1 MGTHSSKG
9 PRKRLFGQAG
19 AVTLACAIVFGGLL
33 PALPAFATDGP
44 TTESTSTAAPAD
56 GSIQQ
61 DDTAPAEPTT
71 EAPAEDTPSDVEAAA
86 PVGGDLLEALRVAP
100 AAATTLT
107 FDWDWKYADPTCTG
121 LVIAFPADLPDS
133 QSGVI
138 EVNVTGGSLSGRNY
152 KLEGDAYT
160 ALYPH
165 GHAGQTVTIL
175 WTDPL
180 WRNVA
185 LPATGTWTITGLQ
198 VHGTNYHWAGSL
210 TCGSDPPPIT
220 QKYCDGGNNLTW
232 TRNANLS
239 EATVTLKSGI
249 NACDIT
255 LHSFDTDGPTWET
268 SGTQDFVDFDSAHLT
283 AAAPTATVKVD
294 VRGCDQQQD
303 LAIGTKKHDGIEN
316 PLPHY
321 DDAWFPEGLID
332 HWNGSAPCDPIDQP
346 CTRVAPDKSK
356 FAPNPDET
364 GPAMVAEGAAFSKG
378 TLLHTPVT
386 VPLAGINGL
395 GYTIVSSDGY
405 DASYKME
412 ILSTGTGGYMT
423 LNWSP
428 GANGYAN
435 DATGTFSNLEDG
447 LWSSSRISTG
457 PGSLSD
463 PITLDAFELLY
474 TNANIISYGAGQG
487 TTTNATSVVSDIT
500 FLCGTTPFGEEEV
513 ELTKV
518 KPALP
523 YKYCPT
529 EPTSSP
535 QQPTVV
541 VPGVQDPAH
550 PGVWVGDHGV
560 TNLAEDTVTNGVG
573 IQRYETT
580 PLDGEEFE
588 ESTDGSYV
596 INLDGSITTILTF
609 DGTPCPY
616 TTPPILVGPTFSTLS
631 CPAPADK
638 PVPPVLSVPGVQD
651 ADDAT
656 LWHSD
661 DFDTKISG
669 EIDPATGL
677 GTVTETL
684 TPHAGKAFE
693 ESDKYTIN
701 EDGTITHVL
710 TGTGLCPAKDKPSGG
725 ANFGASGDEMAGM
738 QQSVTTQVTVATIAF
753 FVLVALILALL
764 VVKFGPR
771 LRARFGASTN

>member
-9 PRKRLFGQAG
+9 PRKRLFTKMAAI
-19 AVTLACAIVFGGLL
+19 AVICVIGGGLT
-33 PALPAFATDGP
+33 AMSA
-44 TTESTSTAAPAD
+44 SAAPAD
-56 GSIQQ
+56 EPITDPTSS
-61 DDTAPAEPTT
+61 TAPVDGT
-71 EAPAEDTPSDVEAAA
+71 A
-86 PVGGDLLEALRVAP
+86 PVEETEETNEEALPETEETPESDIVAP
-100 AAATTLT
+100 LQRQSSSQAVVVNDNTNNPAYWEALYTSHQASCYTHTGNSDHGVLT
-107 FDWDWKYADPTCTG
+107 GDG
-121 LVIAFPADLPDS
+121 N
-133 QSGVI
+133 GVI
-138 EVNVTGGSLSGRNY
+138 LNTFNQSWPGDHWEVLIVKGGSVDYGDGPGNKVYPHPSAGTAYYAPLNNGGQQAAVSHWIVCKGTTPTQPVPKVVITGVASCVADGTRSVLWTVTITDSGSLSEVDL
-152 KLEGDAYT
+152 KAIT
-160 ALYPH
+160 H
-165 GHAGQTVTIL
+165 
-175 WTDPL
+175 
-180 WRNVA
+180 
-185 LPATGTWTITGLQ
+185 LPAGTLLNGVDAQLWLNEWIEHSANHHLPPFPAGGVATFTQSNIPNSATTASVVVQYDFKGGPSGDPEGKVTFTGDCT
-198 VHGTNYHWAGSL
+198 
-210 TCGSDPPPIT
+210 PPP
-220 QKYCDGGNNLTW
+220 
-232 TRNANLS
+232 
-239 EATVTLKSGI
+239 V
-249 NACDIT
+249 
-255 LHSFDTDGPTWET
+255 
-268 SGTQDFVDFDSAHLT
+268 
-283 AAAPTATVKVD
+283 
-294 VRGCDQQQD
+294 
-303 LAIGTKKHDGIEN
+303 
-316 PLPHY
+316 
-321 DDAWFPEGLID
+321 
-332 HWNGSAPCDPIDQP
+332 DQP
-346 CTRVAPDKSK
+346 CTRVAPDKSA

-378 TLLHTPVT
+378 TLLHTPVA

-405 DASYKME
+405 DAAYKME

-428 GANGYAN
+428 EPNGYAYN
-435 DATGTFSNLEDG
+435 ATGTFSNLEDG

-457 PGSLSD
+457 PGSLSA

-474 TNANIISYGAGQG
+474 PNANIISYGAGQG

-513 ELTKV
+513 ELIKV

-523 YKYCPT
+523 YMYCPT

-661 DFDTKISG
+661 DFDTKITG

-725 ANFGASGDEMAGM
+725 ANFGASGDETDGM
-738 QQSVTTQVTVATIAF
+738 QQSATTQVPVEMILFFGLIAA
-753 FVLVALILALL
+753 VLALL
-764 VVKFGPR
+764 AIKFGPG
-771 LRARFGASTN
+771 LWARFGASTN